1 MLTLPILT
9 AEQTRQW
16 EEDSWKNGIS
26 QLDVIRTVGEDVAK
40 YVLRIMYDTV
50 SDCYSVLKNDQNDL
64 EEGVEQIMQM
74 QQILVLVGPGHN
86 GDDARVAANFLRGK
100 VKEVLVLDVKD
111 TKKALRTFKKLVA
124 DRKNFFEPMTTSS
137 G

>member
-9 AEQTRQW
+9 AEQMRQW

-26 QLDVIRTVGEDVAK
+26 QLDVIRIVGEVVAK
-40 YVLRIMYDTV
+40 YVLRIIYDTI
-50 SDCYSVLKNDQNDL
+50 SDCYNVLESDS
-64 EEGVEQIMQM
+64 EESQKGVEQMMQM

-100 VKEVLVLDVKD
+100 VKEVQVLEVKD
-111 TKKALRTFKKLVA
+111 TQKALKTFKKLVA

-137 G
+137 